1 MKQQVRKEIKARIK
15 SSVPKN
21 ELRALIYNYSNSSEF
36 KWHHKKEFCYHGT
49 MYDIVS
55 SERLLNGDI
64 IFYCVTD
71 SQETILFKN
80 LGKHVNDLV
89 NTNPK
94 NTGATV
100 LLSMFMGSLYPP
112 IVNDYEPLFIE
123 KEIISGFTLQVY
135 NDRDPSVNIPPPKG

>member
-15 SSVPKN
+15 RNVPKD
-21 ELRALIYNYSNSSEF
+21 ELRALLYNNSNSTEF
-36 KWHHKKEFCYHGT
+36 KWHHKKEFSYQGT

-64 IFYCVTD
+64 VFYCVTD
-71 SQETILFKN
+71 IQETILFKN

-89 NTNPK
+89 NSNPR

-100 LLSMFMGSLYPP
+100 LLSMFLGSLYPP
-112 IVNDYEPLFIE
+112 AVNAYEPVLTE
-123 KEIISGFTLQVY
+123 KEIISGFTLEVY
-135 NDRDPSVNIPPPKG
+135 NDLHPSVNIPPPKG